1 MCSLALLK
9 PWDQSARQKKKKNA
23 LQISQQVTCH
33 GKVTLSLTFRI
44 AVLRVNLRCQEKTGG
59 KLFPLSP
66 LGGLVGRTQYRIKA
80 VPEIEE
86 R

>member
-9 PWDQSARQKKKKNA
+9 PWDQSARQKKKKKA

-33 GKVTLSLTFRI
+33 GKVTLSLAFSI